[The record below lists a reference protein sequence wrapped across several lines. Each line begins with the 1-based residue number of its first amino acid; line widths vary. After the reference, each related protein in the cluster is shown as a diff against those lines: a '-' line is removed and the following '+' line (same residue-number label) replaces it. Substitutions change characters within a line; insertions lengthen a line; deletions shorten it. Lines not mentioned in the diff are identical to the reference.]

1 MSEPLA
7 YLNGWIP
14 ASQAMVPIYDA
25 GFIQGATVS
34 EQLRTFSG
42 RLFRIESHLAR
53 LARSLEIVGVEPGL
67 PLEELGRIAVELAA
81 NNQRLLAAGD
91 DLGLSIFVTPG
102 AYATLAPGSVTE
114 PTIGLHTYPL
124 PFRLWAGK
132 YERGEILVVPE
143 VRQIP
148 PECWPAEL
156 KCRSRMHYYLAERR
170 AAEISPGA
178 RALLVDA
185 EGFVTETSTSNLLIY
200 RADQG
205 LVSPRR
211 ERILPGISL
220 QAVAELAQQLAIP
233 FTEIDLRPLD
243 VATADE
249 VLLTS
254 TPSCLVPVTRFAG
267 RAIGNGQPGPIFVRL
282 LLAWSEQ
289 VGIDIA
295 RQARVSSPPI
305 ADHGQSVFEAGKI
318 SAATCIH
325 KPDAPARVS
334 LVRHPRWRVG
344 LMFSIM
350 KNRLAVVAGRM
361 T

>member
-7 YLNGWIP
+7 YLNGWVP
-14 ASQAMVPIYDA
+14 ASQAVVPVYDA

-42 RLFRIESHLAR
+42 RLFRLETHLAR
-53 LARSLEIVGVEPGL
+53 LARSLAIVGVEPGL
-67 PLEELGRIAVELAA
+67 PLDELGRIATELVAH
-81 NNQRLLAAGD
+81 NHSLLAAGD
-91 DLGLSIFVTPG
+91 DLGLSMFVTPG
-102 AYATLAPGSVTE
+102 PYATLAPCASAG

-132 YERGEILVVPE
+132 YEQGETLVVPDI
-143 VRQIP
+143 RQVP
-148 PECWPAEL
+148 AECWPAEL
-156 KCRSRMHYYLAERR
+156 KCRSRMHYYLAERQ

-200 RADQG
+200 RSEEG

-220 QAVAELAQQLAIP
+220 QTVAELAQPLGIP
-233 FTEIDLRPLD
+233 FAERDLRPQL
-243 VATADE
+243 VAAADE

-254 TPSCLVPVTRFAG
+254 TPSCLVPVTHCDG
-267 RAIGNGQPGPIFVRL
+267 RVIGDGRPGPVFGRL
-282 LLAWSEQ
+282 LLAWSEL

-295 RQARVSSPPI
+295 RQAHEFQDRS
-305 ADHGQSVFEAGKI
+305 
-318 SAATCIH
+318 
-325 KPDAPARVS
+325 APA
-334 LVRHPRWRVG
+334 
-344 LMFSIM
+344 
-350 KNRLAVVAGRM
+350 
-361 T
+361 